1 MLVWLRNDMK
11 LIKRLVILVVV
22 LILVAA
28 GGLFFGLNA
37 VVKSVVEKEGTE
49 QLKVQT
55 TLGSV
60 SLGLFSGSVGMNS
73 FALGS
78 PAGFTAPQMFAVS
91 KMAVDSGGV
100 SNLWNA
106 PIHVASI
113 DVEGPVLVIEQHG
126 TTLNFKQLIDGLPS
140 SPSTKS
146 PTPSTPPPASETKE
160 TRFKIDSLKITN
172 AEVKIQSDL
181 PGLGKPLDL
190 KIPDC
195 SMDNIGNENGNGIA
209 MKDLI
214 VTVIT
219 RMVAEASHNKDVPAS
234 VGLLLTGNLTDV
246 QGKLSGAA
254 QNELGKLKLPGG
266 LGGSAGNAANGVINQ
281 GFNILNGGEKKP

>member
-1 MLVWLRNDMK
+1 MK
-11 LIKRLVILVVV
+11 WIKRLIILVVV
-22 LILVAA
+22 LVLVAV
-28 GGLFFGLNA
+28 GGLYFGLNA
-37 VVKSVVEKEGTE
+37 IVKSAVEKEGTE

-55 TLGSV
+55 TLGGV
-60 SLGLFSGSVGMNS
+60 SLDLFNGSVGMDS

-78 PAGFTAPQMFAVS
+78 PSGFTAPQMFAVNKTS
-91 KMAVDSGGV
+91 FDSGGI
-100 SNLWNA
+100 SNLRGD

-113 DVEGPVLVIEQHG
+113 AIEGPVLVIEQSG
-126 TTLNFKQLIDGLPS
+126 TTLNFKKLIDGLPS

-172 AEVKIQSDL
+172 AEVKIQSDI
-181 PGLGKPLDL
+181 PGLTKPLDL

-209 MKDLI
+209 LKDLI

-219 RMVAEASHNKDVPAS
+219 KMVAEASHNKDVPAS
-234 VGLLLTGNLTDV
+234 VGILLTGNLTDV

-254 QNELGKLKLPGG
+254 QNEIGKLKLPGN
-266 LGGSAGNAANGVINQ
+266 LGGTAGNAANGLINQ
-281 GFNILNGGEKKP
+281 GFNLLNGGDKKK